1 MCAPSATLVSAALE
15 WTLPPPPPPP
25 PRSVAPSQRPR
36 PLQPPPPHF
45 VLLQH
50 RGNEHW
56 VGRRCPE
63 GPHPVAAAS
72 SGDVELVG
80 EKHYAAL
87 AVYAQD
93 HHFFLMRRWLMG
105 ATGAAVADRRELRGW
120 LVLELAKL
128 LAAPVTA
135 TGVVVDIPGGL
146 RAKIALSELVGTT
159 LGSFFTAAATPQ
171 PAGALACKQRSTR
184 CRSLLVSFF
193 LLELDYGS
201 CRVGSAAV
209 RSAGTAQWCRSCGF
223 LRVSSAF
230 LPRHNFSRRR

>member
-1 MCAPSATLVSAALE
+1 
-15 WTLPPPPPPP
+15 
-25 PRSVAPSQRPR
+25 
-36 PLQPPPPHF
+36 
-45 VLLQH
+45 
-50 RGNEHW
+50 
-56 VGRRCPE
+56 
-63 GPHPVAAAS
+63 
-72 SGDVELVG
+72 
-80 EKHYAAL
+80 
-87 AVYAQD
+87 
-93 HHFFLMRRWLMG
+93 MG

-120 LVLELAKL
+120 LVLELAEL
-128 LAAPVTA
+128 LAAPATA

-159 LGSFFTAAATPQ
+159 LGRFFTAAAAPQ

-184 CRSLLVSFF
+184 CRSLLLSFF

-230 LPRHNFSRRR
+230 LSRHNFSRRRYGTIWYRIMYL